1 MTSEKSVVLI
11 TGASRGIGRTMVEVL
26 TANGHSVV
34 AVARPSSDLDDL
46 CRATGAIPVAVDV
59 SDLAAV
65 SDAVA
70 NVEATFG
77 PVSLLV
83 NNAGIAGQSEPTW
96 LHDADAW
103 WRVFEVNVKGVF
115 ACSRAV
121 LPSML
126 ARREGRIINVSSGAA
141 HFPISDDFNSMISSA
156 YLASKA
162 AVNRFSE
169 ALAVEVRPR
178 GVKVFAI
185 SPGSVKTEMTEN
197 IFASQWDDPDFWTPP
212 EACAQLAMYLNS
224 GVLDELSG
232 RYITAATDDWRSLN
246 ERAREVQAEDLLAMR
261 LRPLP

>member
-26 TANGHSVV
+26 SANGYAV
-34 AVARPSSDLDDL
+34 AAAARPSTDLDDL
-46 CRATGAIPVAVDV
+46 CRSTGAYRVALDV
-59 SDLAAV
+59 ANFAVV

-70 NVEATFG
+70 NVEAVVG

-96 LHDADAW
+96 VHDVNEW

-141 HFPISDDFNSMISSA
+141 HFPISDDFLSMISSA

-162 AVNRFSE
+162 AVNRYTE
-169 ALAVEVRPR
+169 ALAAEVRTT

-212 EACAQLAMYLNS
+212 EACAQLVLHLNS
-224 GVLDELSG
+224 GALDELSG
-232 RYITAATDDWRSLN
+232 RYITAATDDWRSLH
-246 ERAREVQAEDLLAMR
+246 ERAREVQEEDLLAMR

>member
-34 AVARPSSDLDDL
+34 AAARPSTGLDDL
-46 CRATGAIPVAVDV
+46 CRATGAIPVALDV

-103 WRVFEVNVKGVF
+103 WHVFEVNVKGVF

-121 LPSML
+121 LPLML
-126 ARREGRIINVSSGAA
+126 ARHEGRIINVSSGAA
-141 HFPISDDFNSMISSA
+141 LRLFGKQGRRQSLFGGIGRRSAANGSEGIRHFPRQRQDRND
-156 YLASKA
+156 
-162 AVNRFSE
+162 
-169 ALAVEVRPR
+169 
-178 GVKVFAI
+178 
-185 SPGSVKTEMTEN
+185 
-197 IFASQWDDPDFWTPP
+197 
-212 EACAQLAMYLNS
+212 
-224 GVLDELSG
+224 
-232 RYITAATDDWRSLN
+232 
-246 ERAREVQAEDLLAMR
+246 REHFCIPVG
-261 LRPLP
+261 